1 MRILLFIVVNLLT
14 ALSFA
19 HGLTPDTLVSTPTGM
34 APIASLFVGDA
45 VQSCDFTNRCTL
57 QPVLA
62 RRDNHVDGYYEI
74 RTGNDVIKASPS
86 QPFFV
91 HGNGWIQAK
100 SLRPHHQLQN
110 QDYEPIG
117 IFSIRYIQEP
127 TDLIVISVDQDHNFF
142 VGNDHILVHNFVSII
157 PLGVGAWQAITA
169 AFAIGGATLLADQV
183 GGQVRD
189 IVHQIATNP
198 AFDAGNML
206 PEIKKQL
213 LAAKAELFEKA
224 FNIES
229 DEKIRQRVE
238 YITGI
243 KDWYGQT
250 KAKEAYR
257 KDMEAVGQQFAQ
269 AFNKASKRQL
279 KIQELQAAVL
289 TIVQNELK
297 KKHPEKYANNGQT
310 PIEGQSLIDDSDPN
324 QFKSLVKD
332 AEINT
337 IVTRAVHDTKEFVGA
352 SELTRDQIR
361 QIILT
366 FIYAATKGAA
376 TGNAFNAIKFGLQ
389 AATLEWVRVNGIDGI
404 EEMIN
409 NRLSVNLREAL
420 DRLTQNVITRN
431 NFEGIIGRVYQY
443 DLTNNNKDNNHR
455 LRDHFVNLSGESV
468 KRIGDALASF
478 ESGKFEHK
486 EAKDTF
492 PVYRIYGKGG
502 GTGGVKPRY
511 YSRHLPIS
519 SSFSKQELALLD
531 EFGNPATHY
540 IKVEIYPGT
549 QFLEGK
555 VAPQKR
561 GNQDLPGGASQIFIV
576 SPENKIYT
584 YSDIK
589 DEKPLPQ

>member
-142 VGNDHILVHNFVSII
+142 VGNDHILVHNFVFII

-169 AFAIGGATLLADQV
+169 AFAIGGATLLADQM
-183 GGQVRD
+183 GGQARD
-189 IVHQIATNP
+189 IIHQIATNP
-198 AFDAGNML
+198 NLDAGNML
-206 PEIKKQL
+206 PEIKKQFN
-213 LAAKAELFEKA
+213 AAKAEMFEKA

-238 YITGI
+238 NIMGI
-243 KDWYGQT
+243 KDWYGQVE
-250 KAKEAYR
+250 ARAAYR
-257 KDMEAVGQQFAQ
+257 KDMEAVGEQFAE

-279 KIQELQAAVL
+279 KIQQLQAAVL

-297 KKHPEKYANNGQT
+297 KKHPEKYADNGQT
-310 PIEGQSLIDDSDPN
+310 PIEGQSFVAD
-324 QFKSLVKD
+324 
-332 AEINT
+332 EINFST
-337 IVTRAVHDTKEFVGA
+337 LANDPEVNIIIARAVHDAKEFVG
-352 SELTRDQIR
+352 SRDLSRDQIK
-361 QIILT
+361 QIITTAIL
-366 FIYAATKGAA
+366 ATVKGAR
-376 TGNAFNAIKFGLQ
+376 GGVFNAAAYGLQ
-389 AATLEWVRVNGIDGI
+389 AAVFEWVRVNGLNGI
-404 EEMIN
+404 EELVN
-409 NRLSVNLREAL
+409 NRLSVNLINLVDKLATNSIVRDKYEW
-420 DRLTQNVITRN
+420 
-431 NFEGIIGRVYQY
+431 FIGKMYQY
-443 DLTNNNKDNNHR
+443 DLTNNNKENNNK
-455 LRDHFVNLSGESV
+455 LRDHFATLSGQSE
-468 KRIGDALASF
+468 KKIEDALASF
-478 ESGKFEHK
+478 ENGKFDHK
-486 EAKDTF
+486 EAKKTF
-492 PVYRIYGKGG
+492 TVYRVYGKGG
-502 GTGGVKPRY
+502 VGNGNKPRY

-540 IKVEIYPGT
+540 IKVQIHRGT
-549 QFLEGK
+549 KFIEGN
-555 VAPQKR
+555 VGIQKS
-561 GNQDLPGGASQIFIV
+561 GKEHLPGGASQIFIV
-576 SPENKIYT
+576 SPEDKIYT
-584 YSDIK
+584 TSNIN
-589 DEKPLPQ
+589 DEKPLPK